1 MTILQPRT
9 RTGRFSTF
17 GHAAPDLS
25 LPAHRYPSELPF
37 RRDRFAPAQAAPL
50 QLLSRRHTTPVR
62 DALEAAGVD
71 CLTEIANEARAL
83 SASIRDIQARL
94 R

>member
-1 MTILQPRT
+1 MTLLQPRT
-9 RTGRFSTF
+9 RSGRFSAF
-17 GHAAPDLS
+17 GHAAPTVA
-25 LPAHRYPSELPF
+25 LPAPRYPSELPF
-37 RRDRFAPAQAAPL
+37 RRDRFSHEVPV
-50 QLLSRRHTTPVR
+50 QLLTRRHLTPVQ

-71 CLTEIANEARAL
+71 CLHEIRDEAIAL